1 MTIPI
6 IPILV
11 VCLLVVLLF
20 WVMAQLGVDAMIQNV
35 VRVIVVVLVVLW
47 LISLLLG
54 GTSFAIRLH

>member
-11 VCLLVVLLF
+11 VCLLVALLF